1 MRKTALISTCL
12 ALGLLPVVA
21 YFAWPRPS
29 LITLVAAMAVPLS
42 LTLAALA
49 CPGLALLRWTAVLAN
64 LLIALLMAFGF
75 TYMLLHV
82 GRAPPSLL
90 EASPVVIMAFVMLF
104 VPVINMSALA
114 RPATRRR

>member
-1 MRKTALISTCL
+1 MRKTALTSTCL

-21 YFAWPRPS
+21 YFVWPRPA
-29 LITLVAAMAVPLS
+29 LIALVGAMGVPLS

-49 CPGLALLRWTAVLAN
+49 LPDQALLRWAALITN

-82 GRAPPSLL
+82 GRAPPNLL
-90 EASPVVIMAFVMLF
+90 EASPVVLAAFVMLF
-104 VPVINMSALA
+104 VPVINLSALA
-114 RPATRRR
+114 GRRR

>member
-1 MRKTALISTCL
+1 MRKFALVSTCV

-21 YFAWPRPS
+21 YFAWPNPTG
-29 LITLVAAMAVPLS
+29 ITLVAGMAVPLS

-49 CPGLALLRWTAVLAN
+49 VPGSALLRWAALLTN

-82 GRAPPSLL
+82 GRAPPNLV

-104 VPVINMSALA
+104 VPVINLSALA
-114 RPATRRR
+114 RPATRVR